1 MNLLAWATVPW
12 TAGGRTTIASLLAS
26 SWLLIIRNLL
36 ELPAA
41 FFAIQVVSRIKA
53 NQQERYRLFEEMK
66 SNMPQPADAAGS
78 PFGTPLA
85 AGAGQ
90 CGRGRRFSLPA
101 PAEGLEPREPPG
113 KMPTPWLDTE

>member
-1 MNLLAWATVPW
+1 M
-12 TAGGRTTIASLLAS
+12 
-26 SWLLIIRNLL
+26 

-66 SNMPQPADAAGS
+66 SNVPQPADAAGS

-85 AGAGQ
+85 ADAAVAEAADGFPFLPPPKAS
-90 CGRGRRFSLPA
+90 GRA
-101 PAEGLEPREPPG
+101 EPPG
-113 KMPTPWLDTE
+113 KMPTPWLDAE